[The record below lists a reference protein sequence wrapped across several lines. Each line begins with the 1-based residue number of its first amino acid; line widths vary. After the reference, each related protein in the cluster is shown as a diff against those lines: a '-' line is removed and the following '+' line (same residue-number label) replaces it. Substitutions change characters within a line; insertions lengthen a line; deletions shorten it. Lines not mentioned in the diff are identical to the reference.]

1 MPQKNY
7 CHTFNAFMPGN
18 VLSLFIT
25 EIDMKKLFISL
36 ALALSTSF
44 MGVAAHAQSGL
55 ENTTAAWDKLLK
67 KHVAWNS
74 AGVASS
80 VAYKGFQAD
89 RAELKK
95 VLDGFSALTKA
106 EYDKLKK
113 DDKLAFLINAY
124 NAYTVEIILTKYPDL
139 KSIRDIGNFA
149 KKTWSIKFFNLLGE
163 ERNLDNVEHDMI
175 RAPGA
180 FDDPRIHMAVVCA
193 SIGCPALRPEAFV
206 GATLDVTLEDSVK
219 RFLKDK
225 SRNRF
230 NSSSGKL
237 EVSKIFDWYKGDFD
251 KGLKGI
257 TSREQFFGKY
267 AELLATDAAGQQTVK
282 DAKASI
288 SFLDYDWSLNDKK

>member
-1 MPQKNY
+1 MR
-7 CHTFNAFMPGN
+7 GN
-18 VLSLFIT
+18 VLNLLT
-25 EIDMKKLFISL
+25 LEIAMKKLFTAVVF
-36 ALALSTSF
+36 ALTTSF
-44 MGVAAHAQSGL
+44 MAVAVHAQSSL
-55 ENTTAAWDKLLK
+55 DNTTGAWDKMLK
-67 KHVAWNS
+67 KHVSWNS

-106 EYDKLKK
+106 DYDKLKK
-113 DDKLAFLINAY
+113 EDKLAFLINAY

-206 GATLDVTLEDSVK
+206 GATLDATLEDSVK

-225 SRNRF
+225 TRNRF
-230 NSSSGKL
+230 NATSGKL

-267 AELLATDAAGQQTVK
+267 ADLLAADAAGQQILK
-282 DAKASI
+282 EGKASI

>member
-1 MPQKNY
+1 
-7 CHTFNAFMPGN
+7 
-18 VLSLFIT
+18 
-25 EIDMKKLFISL
+25 MKKLLTSL
-36 ALALSTSF
+36 LFVVASSF
-44 MGVAAHAQSGL
+44 VGFTAHAQSSL

-74 AGVASS
+74 AGVAST

-95 VLDGFSALTKA
+95 VLEGFSALSKA
-106 EYDKLKK
+106 DYEKLKK

-139 KSIRDIGNFA
+139 KSIRDIGNLVT
-149 KKTWSIKFFNLLGE
+149 KTWRIKFFNLLGE
-163 ERNLDNVEHDMI
+163 ERHLDNVEHDMI

-193 SIGCPALRPEAFV
+193 SVGCPALRPDAFV
-206 GATLDVTLEDSVK
+206 GATLDATLEDSVK

-225 SRNRF
+225 TRNRF
-230 NSSSGKL
+230 NATSGKL

-257 TSREQFFGKY
+257 TSREHFFGKY
-267 AELLATDAAGQQTVK
+267 ADLLAADAAGQQLVK
-282 DAKASI
+282 DGKASI

>member
-7 CHTFNAFMPGN
+7 CPTFNAFMLGN
-18 VLSLFIT
+18 VLNQFIIKT
-25 EIDMKKLFISL
+25 AMKKLFT
-36 ALALSTSF
+36 ALVFALTTSF
-44 MGVAAHAQSGL
+44 IGVAAHAQSSL
-55 ENTTAAWDKLLK
+55 DNTTAAWDKLLK

-74 AGVASS
+74 AGVAST

-106 EYDKLKK
+106 DYEKLKK
-113 DDKLAFLINAY
+113 EDKLAFLINAY
-124 NAYTVEIILTKYPDL
+124 NAYTVELILTKYPDL
-139 KSIRDIGNFA
+139 KSIRDIGNLVT
-149 KKTWSIKFFNLLGE
+149 KTWRIKFFNLLGE
-163 ERNLDNVEHDMI
+163 ERHLDNVEHDMI

-193 SIGCPALRPEAFV
+193 SVGCPALRPDAFV
-206 GATLDVTLEDSVK
+206 GGTLDATLEDSVK

-230 NSSSGKL
+230 NATNGKL
-237 EVSKIFDWYKGDFD
+237 EVSKIFDWYKGDFE
-251 KGLKGI
+251 KGLKGV

-267 AELLATDAAGQQTVK
+267 ADLLAADAAGQQILK
-282 DAKASI
+282 DGKASI